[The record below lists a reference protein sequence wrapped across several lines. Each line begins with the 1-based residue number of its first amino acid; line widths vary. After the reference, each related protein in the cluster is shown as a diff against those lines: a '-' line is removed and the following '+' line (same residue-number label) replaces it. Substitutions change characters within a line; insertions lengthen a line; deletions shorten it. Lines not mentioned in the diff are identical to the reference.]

1 MTPPRPDRRPFRT
14 NGPSRPG
21 CPSGVVHATPLLV
34 AVALVV
40 TALVAGCGGPPA
52 PAPAALAS
60 SPAPAPATTP
70 AGPTAPTTPGPPT
83 SSACVTATWD
93 RLTPAQRW
101 AQLVVVGV
109 PAGGVSPAARAA
121 LTAEPGGIILT
132 DGDTASADAVTKVVT
147 SAEATGGADVPLLVA
162 TDQEGGQVQELKGPG
177 FTRIPPATTQGKD
190 AAALR
195 GDAGRWGQELRDVG
209 VNVDL
214 APVADVVDPALGTA
228 NAPVGK
234 YGRQYGT
241 DVATVAPA
249 VTAFAQGMLASRVA
263 PTLKHFP
270 GLGEVRQNTDF
281 AGGVVDSTTRADS
294 PSLGSFAAGIRAGA
308 PLVMMS
314 SARYAQIDPDHQ
326 ALFSSRVMRDLLRDR
341 LGFDGVIMTDDVGA
355 AQALAGTP
363 VGARATT
370 FLAAGGD
377 LVLTVRPQDLAPMVD
392 AITAAAAEPAFAA
405 RAQDAVRRVLA
416 LKERQGILTC

>member
-1 MTPPRPDRRPFRT
+1 MTPPRPDRRPL
-14 NGPSRPG
+14 RPARLAGAALLAAGVLTG
-21 CPSGVVHATPLLV
+21 CAT
-34 AVALVV
+34 A
-40 TALVAGCGGPPA
+40 PP
-52 PAPAALAS
+52 PAPAALAT
-60 SPAPAPATTP
+60 SPAPAPATATS
-70 AGPTAPTTPGPPT
+70 GPPAPTTPGAPT
-83 SSACVTATWD
+83 ASACVTATFD

-101 AQLVVVGV
+101 AQLVVIGV

-121 LTAEPGGIILT
+121 LAQQPGGIILT
-132 DGDTASADAVTKVVT
+132 EGDTASADAVTKVVT
-147 SAEATGGADVPLLVA
+147 SAEATGGADVPLLVSA
-162 TDQEGGQVQELKGPG
+162 DQEGGQVQELKGPG
-177 FTRIPPATTQGKD
+177 FTRIPPATSQGKD
-190 AAALR
+190 AAGLR
-195 GDAGRWGQELRDVG
+195 GDAGGWGKELRDVG
-209 VNVDL
+209 ANVDL

-234 YGRQYGT
+234 YGRQFGT
-241 DVATVAPA
+241 DVDTVAPA
-249 VTAFAQGMLASRVA
+249 VSAFVAGMLGARVA

-281 AGGVVDSTTRADS
+281 AGGVVDSTTSADS

-314 SARYAQIDPDHQ
+314 SARYAKIDPDHQ
-326 ALFSSRVMRDLLRDR
+326 ALFSPTIMRDLLRGR

-355 AQALAGTP
+355 AAALADTP

-377 LVLTVRPQDLAPMVD
+377 LVLTIRPQDLTTMVG
-392 AITAAAAEPAFAA
+392 AITTAAREPAFAA

>member
-1 MTPPRPDRRPFRT
+1 MTPPRPDCRPL
-14 NGPSRPG
+14 RPARLAG
-21 CPSGVVHATPLLV
+21 AALLAAGVL
-34 AVALVV
+34 
-40 TALVAGCGGPPA
+40 AGCAAAPP
-52 PAPAALAS
+52 PAPAALATS
-60 SPAPAPATTP
+60 PSPAPAAAPTSPTT
-70 AGPTAPTTPGPPT
+70 PTTPGAVP
-83 SSACVTATWD
+83 SSACVAATFD

-109 PAGGVSPAARAA
+109 PSGGVSPAARAA
-121 LTAEPGGIILT
+121 LTKEPGGIILT

-177 FTRIPPATTQGKD
+177 FTRIPPATTQGRD
-190 AAALR
+190 AAGLR
-195 GDAGRWGQELRDVG
+195 GDAQGWGKELRDVG

-228 NAPVGK
+228 NAPVGR
-234 YGRQYGT
+234 YGRQFGT
-241 DVATVAPA
+241 DVDTVAPA
-249 VTAFAQGMLASRVA
+249 VTSFVGGMLAARVA

-281 AGGVVDSTTRADS
+281 AGGVVDSTTGADS
-294 PSLGSFAAGIRAGA
+294 ASLGSFAAGIRAGA

-314 SARYAQIDPDHQ
+314 SARYAKIDPDHQ
-326 ALFSSRVMRDLLRDR
+326 ALFSSKIMRDLLRER
-341 LGFDGVIMTDDVGA
+341 LGFDGVVMTDDVGA
-355 AQALAGTP
+355 AAALADTP

-377 LVLTVRPQDLAPMVD
+377 LVLTIRPQDLAAMVD
-392 AITAAAAEPAFAA
+392 AVTAAAREPAFAA

>member
-1 MTPPRPDRRPFRT
+1 MTPPRPDRRPL
-14 NGPSRPG
+14 RPARLA
-21 CPSGVVHATPLLV
+21 GVVLLAAGV
-34 AVALVV
+34 L
-40 TALVAGCGGPPA
+40 AGCGTAPP
-52 PAPAALAS
+52 PGPAAPAS
-60 SPAPAPATTP
+60 SPAPAATPPAAP
-70 AGPTAPTTPGPPT
+70 VPTTPGPPT
-83 SSACVTATWD
+83 ASACVTATFD

-101 AQLVVVGV
+101 AQLVVIGV

-121 LTAEPGGIILT
+121 LAREPGGIILT

-147 SAEATGGADVPLLVA
+147 SAEATGGGDVGLLVGA
-162 TDQEGGQVQELKGPG
+162 DQEGGQVQELEGPG
-177 FTRIPPATTQGKD
+177 FTRIPPATSQGKD
-190 AAALR
+190 AAGLR
-195 GDAGRWGQELRDVG
+195 GDAAGWGKELRDVG

-234 YGRQYGT
+234 YGRQFGT
-241 DVATVAPA
+241 DVDTVAPA
-249 VTAFAQGMLASRVA
+249 VAAFVAGMLGARVA

-281 AGGVVDSTTRADS
+281 AGGVVDTRTAADS
-294 PSLGSFAAGIRAGA
+294 PQLASFAAGIRAGA

-314 SARYAQIDPDHQ
+314 SARYAEIDPDHQ
-326 ALFSSRVMRDLLRDR
+326 ALFSSTVMRDLLRGR

-355 AQALAGTP
+355 AAALSDTP

-392 AITAAAAEPAFAA
+392 AITAAAREPAFAA

-416 LKERQGILTC
+416 LKQRQGILTC

>member
-1 MTPPRPDRRPFRT
+1 MTPPRPDRRPL
-14 NGPSRPG
+14 RPTRLAG
-21 CPSGVVHATPLLV
+21 AVLLAGSV
-34 AVALVV
+34 L
-40 TALVAGCGGPPA
+40 AGCGTAPT

-60 SPAPAPATTP
+60 SPAPAPAATP
-70 AGPTAPTTPGPPT
+70 AVPAPPTTPGPPT
-83 SSACVTATWD
+83 SSACVTSTYD
-93 RLTPAQRW
+93 HLTPAQRW

-121 LTAEPGGIILT
+121 LGREPGGIILT

-147 SAEATGGADVPLLVA
+147 SAEATGGGEVPLLVA

-190 AAALR
+190 AAGLR
-195 GDAGRWGQELRDVG
+195 ADAGRWGEELRDVG

-234 YGRQYGT
+234 YGRQFGT
-241 DVATVAPA
+241 DVDTVAPA
-249 VTAFAQGMLASRVA
+249 VSAFVAGMLGARVA

-294 PSLGSFAAGIRAGA
+294 ASLGSFAAGIRAGA

-314 SARYAQIDPDHQ
+314 SARYAEIDPDHQ
-326 ALFSSRVMRDLLRDR
+326 ALFSSKVMRDLLRDR

-355 AQALAGTP
+355 AAALADTP
-363 VGARATT
+363 VGTRATT

-377 LVLTVRPQDLAPMVD
+377 LVLTIRPQDLTTMVG
-392 AITAAAAEPAFAA
+392 AITDAAREPAFAA

>member
-1 MTPPRPDRRPFRT
+1 MTPPRPDRRPL
-14 NGPSRPG
+14 RPARVAG
-21 CPSGVVHATPLLV
+21 AALLAAGVL
-34 AVALVV
+34 
-40 TALVAGCGGPPA
+40 AGCGTA
-52 PAPAALAS
+52 PTPAAPSS
-60 SPAPAPATTP
+60 SPAPVPAAIPPAPPVP
-70 AGPTAPTTPGPPT
+70 ATPGPPT
-83 SSACVTATWD
+83 VSACVTATFD

-101 AQLVVVGV
+101 AQLVVIGV

-121 LTAEPGGIILT
+121 LAQEPGGIILT

-147 SAEATGGADVPLLVA
+147 SAEATGGGDVGLLVSA
-162 TDQEGGQVQELKGPG
+162 DQEGGQVQELEGPG
-177 FTRIPPATTQGKD
+177 FTRIPPATSQGKD
-190 AAALR
+190 AAGLR
-195 GDAGRWGQELRDVG
+195 GDAGGWGKELRDVG

-234 YGRQYGT
+234 YGRQFGT
-241 DVATVAPA
+241 DVDTVGPA
-249 VTAFAQGMLASRVA
+249 VAAFVQGMLSARVA

-281 AGGVVDSTTRADS
+281 AGGVVDTGTGADS
-294 PSLGSFAAGIRAGA
+294 PQLGSFAAGIRAGA

-314 SARYAQIDPDHQ
+314 SARYAKIDPDHQ
-326 ALFSSRVMRDLLRDR
+326 ALFSSRVMRDLLRER

-355 AQALAGTP
+355 AAALADTP

-377 LVLTVRPQDLAPMVD
+377 LVLTIRPQDLTPMVD
-392 AITAAAAEPAFAA
+392 AITTAAREPAFAT

>member
-1 MTPPRPDRRPFRT
+1 MTSPRPDRRPL
-14 NGPSRPG
+14 RP
-21 CPSGVVHATPLLV
+21 TRL
-34 AVALVV
+34 AVA
-40 TALVAGCGGPPA
+40 ALLAAGVLAGCGTAPG

-70 AGPTAPTTPGPPT
+70 AAPTTPGPPT
-83 SSACVTATWD
+83 SSACVTATFD

-121 LTAEPGGIILT
+121 LARGPGGIILT
-132 DGDTASADAVTKVVT
+132 DGDTASSDAVTKVVT

-190 AAALR
+190 AAGLKS
-195 GDAGRWGQELRDVG
+195 DAGGWGKELRDVG

-228 NAPVGK
+228 NAPVGR
-234 YGRQYGT
+234 YGRQFGT
-241 DVATVAPA
+241 DVTTVAPA
-249 VTAFAQGMLASRVA
+249 VTAFVAGMLGARVA

-281 AGGVVDSTTRADS
+281 AGGVVDPTTSADS
-294 PSLGSFAAGIRAGA
+294 PALGSFAAGIRAGA

-314 SARYAQIDPDHQ
+314 SARYAKIDPDHQ
-326 ALFSSRVMRDLLRDR
+326 ALFSSTVMRDLLRER

-355 AQALAGTP
+355 AAALADTP

-377 LVLTVRPQDLAPMVD
+377 LVLTIRPQDLSTMVD
-392 AITAAAAEPAFAA
+392 AITTAAREPAFAA

>member
-1 MTPPRPDRRPFRT
+1 MTPPRPDRRPLR
-14 NGPSRPG
+14 PSRLAG
-21 CPSGVVHATPLLV
+21 AVLLAGSV
-34 AVALVV
+34 LV
-40 TALVAGCGGPPA
+40 GCGTAPS
-52 PAPAALAS
+52 PAPAAPAS
-60 SPAPAPATTP
+60 SPAPAPAASP
-70 AGPTAPTTPGPPT
+70 ASPPPPTTPGPPT
-83 SSACVTATWD
+83 SSACVTATYD
-93 RLTPAQRW
+93 HLTPAQRW

-121 LTAEPGGIILT
+121 LGREPGGIILT

-147 SAEATGGADVPLLVA
+147 SAEATGGAEVPLLVA

-177 FTRIPPATTQGKD
+177 FTRIPLATTQGKD

-195 GDAGRWGQELRDVG
+195 ADAGRWGAELRDVG

-234 YGRQYGT
+234 YGRQFGT
-241 DVATVAPA
+241 DVDTVAPA
-249 VTAFAQGMLASRVA
+249 VSAFVAGMLGARVA

-294 PSLGSFAAGIRAGA
+294 ASLGSFAAGIRAGA

-314 SARYAQIDPDHQ
+314 SARYAEIDPDHQ
-326 ALFSSRVMRDLLRDR
+326 ALFSSTVMRDLLRDR
-341 LGFDGVIMTDDVGA
+341 LKFDGVIMTDDVGA
-355 AQALAGTP
+355 AAALADTP
-363 VGARATT
+363 VGVRATT

-377 LVLTVRPQDLAPMVD
+377 LVLTIRPQDLATMVD
-392 AITAAAAEPAFAA
+392 AITDAAREPAFAA

>member
-1 MTPPRPDRRPFRT
+1 MTPPRPDRRPH
-14 NGPSRPG
+14 RPARLAGAALLAAGVLTG
-21 CPSGVVHATPLLV
+21 CAT
-34 AVALVV
+34 A
-40 TALVAGCGGPPA
+40 PP
-52 PAPAALAS
+52 PAPAALAT
-60 SPAPAPATTP
+60 SPAPAPATATS
-70 AGPTAPTTPGPPT
+70 GPPAPTTPGAPT
-83 SSACVTATWD
+83 ASACVTATFD

-101 AQLVVVGV
+101 AQLVVIGV

-121 LTAEPGGIILT
+121 LAQQPGGIILT
-132 DGDTASADAVTKVVT
+132 EGDTASADAVTKVVT
-147 SAEATGGADVPLLVA
+147 SAEATGGADVPLLVSA
-162 TDQEGGQVQELKGPG
+162 DQEGGQVQELKGPG
-177 FTRIPPATTQGKD
+177 FTRIPPATSQGKD
-190 AAALR
+190 AAGLR
-195 GDAGRWGQELRDVG
+195 GDAGGWGKELRDVG
-209 VNVDL
+209 ANVDL

-234 YGRQYGT
+234 YGRQFGT
-241 DVATVAPA
+241 DVDTVAPA
-249 VTAFAQGMLASRVA
+249 VSAFVAGMLGARVA

-281 AGGVVDSTTRADS
+281 AGGVVDSTTSADS

-314 SARYAQIDPDHQ
+314 SARYAKIDPDHQ
-326 ALFSSRVMRDLLRDR
+326 ALFSPTIMRDLLRGR

-355 AQALAGTP
+355 AAALADTP

-377 LVLTVRPQDLAPMVD
+377 LVLTIRPQDLTTMVG
-392 AITAAAAEPAFAA
+392 AITTAAREPAFAA